1 MKRPIV
7 LLISLLLT
15 TAAFAQPR
23 PGGPPPRDPERVA
36 QTLGLSDSQRASW
49 EAAHTEFRT
58 ATQPVLTRQR
68 DLEKQLRTSLDAGN
82 SEACTLGALVLQI
95 HSLHEQLESAHQ
107 ALDTKIE
114 SFLTAEQKARYES
127 FRAGPGF
134 GRPGP
139 PPQN

>member
-7 LLISLLLT
+7 LLISVLLT

-23 PGGPPPRDPERVA
+23 PGGPPPRDLERIV
-36 QTLGLSDSQRASW
+36 QSLNLNDSQRAAW
-49 EAAHTEFRT
+49 DAAHAEFRA
-58 ATQPVLTRQR
+58 ATQSLVMKQR
-68 DLEKQLRTSLDAGN
+68 DLERQLHASLDSGN
-82 SEACTLGALVLQI
+82 ADACSVGALALQI